1 MRLLIIGDVVG
12 SSGRAVLNANLPELR
27 RKLKTDFVIVNG
39 ENAAHGFGITGNI
52 CDTFYQAGADCITT
66 GNHVF
71 DQRDVIGHMERD
83 DKILRPINY
92 PPDTP
97 GKGFGIFKTES
108 GKRIL
113 VANVMCRLFME
124 LLDDPFRALDE
135 LLQRYK
141 IGRDVDAVVF
151 DVHGEATSE
160 KQAIAHYVDGRASVV
175 VGTHTHVPTAD
186 TWVLPGGTAY
196 QTDLGMTGDYDSVI
210 GMKKDLSVKRFLSK
224 GERIRLEPASDD
236 GAMCGCFV
244 VLDDKTGLAK
254 RIEPVRVGAKIP
266 AYVPKP

>member
-1 MRLLIIGDVVG
+1 MRILIIGDVVG
-12 SSGRAVLNANLPELR
+12 SAGRAVLNANLPMLR
-27 RKLKTDFVIVNG
+27 EKLKTDFVIVNG

-52 CDTFYQAGADCITT
+52 CDSFYQAGADCITT

-71 DQRDVIGHMERD
+71 DQRDVIGQMERD
-83 DKILRPINY
+83 EKILRPINY

-97 GKGFGIFKTES
+97 GKGFGMYKTES

-135 LLQRYK
+135 LLKRYK
-141 IGRDVDAVVF
+141 LGRDADAIVF

-160 KQAIAHYVDGRASVV
+160 KQAIGHFVDGRASVV

-196 QTDLGMTGDYDSVI
+196 QSDLGMTGDYDSVI
-210 GMKKDLSVKRFLSK
+210 GMKKDLSVQRFISK
-224 GERIRLEPASDD
+224 GDKIRLEPATED
-236 GAMCGCFV
+236 GTMCGCFV

-254 RIEPVRVGAKIP
+254 RIEPLRVGARLPEI
-266 AYVPKP
+266 VPKA